1 MAVII
6 AKHSVAQREEDGL
19 SPLQYNLI
27 HEPKRVRIVDAPTG
41 AGKTYAFQK
50 ALLSDQRVLF
60 IVPTRRLAQNIAG
73 GLVNDLVRQNGWDE
87 TTASNKVVLLSSDQT
102 LDLKSQGIRNIA
114 GYRIRQLQELDSTRA
129 GGEMVVAVPEV
140 ISMLL
145 HRQFLS
151 KGQAGYSVFDLL
163 SDFDHIVFDEFHTID
178 SGGFG
183 LAALFAKLASVTNE
197 SGSVGYG
204 SAKVSFLSATPLSIK
219 PTLESLGIP
228 CEQIAELS
236 EDLVEVGRPLHG
248 DVELSLYQTESMVTL
263 LEQHIDLVKDEFTAK
278 RQVVLIYNAL
288 GDLRRDLPLIKR
300 VLQTADIDPKK
311 VLIINSIDDSGNN
324 HQGSHRFYSGRQQ
337 NPDDFNILIAT
348 ASVEMGVTFREANV
362 MLMEP
367 GFAPMNFLQRYGR
380 AARRGEEGSVLV
392 RVDEAL
398 KHRFTW
404 IRDLAIWVDE
414 HAEQSVSIR
423 ELSQCLS
430 AEAQQRF
437 SENDTLYFG
446 TLSDHAVYASG
457 LYWQVMIQ
465 HKSNKGFRAQ
475 HLRTHQPKSSAHIY
489 AMLKQFDA
497 LIEDDYYRKP
507 AQRWK
512 DHFLTQ
518 ALVLRDIGSRIKVIE
533 ADGRVIQVDRVWL
546 ARETNILLEC
556 SLLTDEHEKEYVQ
569 LRGELDDYLLAP
581 DEKNRADRMMTV
593 YYPHKLQSP
602 DLKADSSL
610 IREWSK
616 GMLDKRCMDT
626 EAAWEDHPKAMQS
639 AHDLVQR
646 TGCIPGH
653 ENDISAFAVSGVL

>member
-1 MAVII
+1 MAVTI

-19 SPLQYNLI
+19 SPLQYELI

-50 ALLSDQRVLF
+50 ALLNDQRVLF

-73 GLVNDLVRQNGWDE
+73 GLVNDLVSHSGWDE
-87 TTASNKVVLLSSDQT
+87 ATALNKVVLLSSDQT
-102 LDLKSQGIRNIA
+102 LNLKSQGIRNIA

-145 HRQFLS
+145 HRQYLS
-151 KGQAGYSVFDLL
+151 KGQAGYTVFDML

-178 SGGFG
+178 ASGFG
-183 LAALFAKLASVTNE
+183 LAALFAKLASVENE

-204 SAKVSFLSATPLSIK
+204 NAKVSFLSATPLSIK
-219 PTLESLGIP
+219 PTLENLGIP
-228 CEQIAELS
+228 TEQIAELS
-236 EDLVEVGRPLHG
+236 EELVEVGRPLHG
-248 DVELSLYQTESMVTL
+248 NVALSACQNDSMITL
-263 LEQHIDLVKDEFTAK
+263 LEEHISLVSNECDSN
-278 RQVVLIYNAL
+278 RQVVIIYNAL
-288 GDLRRDLPLIKR
+288 GDLRRDLPLIKG
-300 VLQTADIDPKK
+300 VLQQADIDLQK

-324 HQGSHRFYSGRQQ
+324 HQGSHGFHSGRQQ
-337 NPDDFNILIAT
+337 NPDNFNILIAT

-380 AARRGEEGSVLV
+380 AARRGKDGSVFV
-392 RVDEAL
+392 RTDEKL
-398 KHRFTW
+398 QNRLPWLRNLITW
-404 IRDLAIWVDE
+404 MDE
-414 HAEQSVSIR
+414 QDEQTVSILA
-423 ELSQCLS
+423 LSRCLS
-430 AEAQQRF
+430 AEAEQRF
-437 SENDTLYFG
+437 AEGDTAYFG

-465 HKSNKGFRAQ
+465 HGSNKGFRAQ

-497 LIEDDYYRKP
+497 LLEDDYYKQS

-512 DHFLTQ
+512 DHFFTQ
-518 ALVLRDIGSRIKVIE
+518 ALVLRDIGSRVKIIE
-533 ADGRVIQVDRVWL
+533 ADDRAVQVDRLWL
-546 ARETNILLEC
+546 ARETNILREY
-556 SLLTDEHEKEYVQ
+556 SVLLDEHDQEYVQ
-569 LRGELDDYLLAP
+569 LRGELDDYLLQP
-581 DEKNRADRMMTV
+581 DEKNRADRLMTV
-593 YYPHKLQSP
+593 YYPHKQQTD

-610 IREWSK
+610 AREWSK
-616 GMLDKRCMDT
+616 RIVDKRCMDT
-626 EAAWEDHPKAMQS
+626 EAAWEDCPKAMQA

-646 TGCIPGH
+646 TGCIAGH
-653 ENDISAFAVSGVL
+653 ENDIAAFAVNGIL